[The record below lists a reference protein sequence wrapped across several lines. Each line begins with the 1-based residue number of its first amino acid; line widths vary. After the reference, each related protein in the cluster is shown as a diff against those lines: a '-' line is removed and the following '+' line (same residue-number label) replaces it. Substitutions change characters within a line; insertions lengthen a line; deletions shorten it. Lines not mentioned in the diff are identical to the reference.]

1 MTNLPATANTASPVS
16 AYLAAHGV
24 GMAGTFM
31 KFDGKEGKFVK
42 SQDGTELPEGSEYVV
57 IYDQIQAGWVK
68 FAGKGVQP
76 ERKQGAIFDGFVPP
90 QREELGDNDQDL
102 WETGLDGKP
111 QDPQQFQIL
120 LPLLS
125 TADDELFVFQTT
137 SPTGRRACD
146 AIIRMC
152 GRMQAK
158 EPNDYPVIKLRISGF
173 EHKDERVGWVKTP
186 AFDRV
191 GKAPK
196 SNATLTDT
204 SREKDMNDSIPF

>member
-1 MTNLPATANTASPVS
+1 MTTQLPATTSNSPVA

-24 GMAGTFM
+24 GMAGTFI

-42 SQDGTELPEGSEYVV
+42 SQDDTEIPAGSEYIV

-68 FAGKGVQP
+68 FAGKGQSP
-76 ERKQGAIFDGFVPP
+76 ERKQGAIFEGFVPP
-90 QREELGDNDQDL
+90 ARNTLGDDDETQ
-102 WETGLDGKP
+102 WEEGLNKQP
-111 QDPQQFQIL
+111 QDPWQFQIL

-137 SPTGRRACD
+137 SITGRRACD
-146 AIIRMC
+146 AVIRMC

-158 EPNDYPVIKLRISGF
+158 EPDDYPVIKLRISGYA
-173 EHKDERVGWVKTP
+173 HKDERVGWIKTP
-186 AFDRV
+186 AFDRT

-196 SNATLTDT
+196 ANTALANT
-204 SREKDMNDSIPF
+204 SHENDLSDSIPF

>member
-1 MTNLPATANTASPVS
+1 MPNTLPVTKSSSPVA

-24 GMAGTFM
+24 GMAGTFI

-42 SQDGTELPEGSEYVV
+42 SIDDTEIPEGSEYVV
-57 IYDQIQAGWVK
+57 IYDQVQAGWVK
-68 FAGKGVQP
+68 FAGKGEAP

-90 QREELGDNDQDL
+90 ARDTLGDDDEEV
-102 WETGLDGKP
+102 WEIGLNGQP
-111 QDPQQFQIL
+111 QDPWQFQIL

-137 SPTGRRACD
+137 SITGRRACD
-146 AIIRMC
+146 TVIRMC

-158 EPNDYPVIKLRISGF
+158 EPDDYPVVRLRISGF
-173 EHKDERVGWVKTP
+173 EHKDERVGWIKTP

-196 SNATLTDT
+196 SNAVLADT
-204 SREKDMNDSIPF
+204 SRESDLNDKIPF